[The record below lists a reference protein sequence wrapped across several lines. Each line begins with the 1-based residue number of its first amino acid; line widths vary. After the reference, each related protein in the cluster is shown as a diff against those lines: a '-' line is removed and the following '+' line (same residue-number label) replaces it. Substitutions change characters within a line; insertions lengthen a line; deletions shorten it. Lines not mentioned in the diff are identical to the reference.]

1 MLARLAPAAALL
13 VLLSA
18 CAGMSEVTQVD
29 KHTYSVT
36 NSAGARW
43 LTWVELKNQT
53 LQRADEY
60 CQSINSKLVKP
71 KITSNS
77 ATGLTPKRATVTFE
91 CAAVE
96 PKDNG
101 NGRRSSKPPALPGV
115 AFAQASL
122 SLRIS

>member
-60 CQSINSKLVKP
+60 CQSINNKLVKP

-101 NGRRSSKPPALPGV
+101 NGKT
-115 AFAQASL
+115 QQ
-122 SLRIS
+122 

>member
-91 CAAVE
+91 CTAVE

-101 NGRRSSKPPALPGV
+101 NGKT
-115 AFAQASL
+115 QQ
-122 SLRIS
+122 

>member
-18 CAGMSEVTQVD
+18 CAGMSNDAGRQ
-29 KHTYSVT
+29 HTYSVT

-96 PKDNG
+96 VKDNG
-101 NGRRSSKPPALPGV
+101 NGKT
-115 AFAQASL
+115 QQ
-122 SLRIS
+122 

>member
-36 NSAGARW
+36 AGARW

-101 NGRRSSKPPALPGV
+101 NGKT
-115 AFAQASL
+115 QQ
-122 SLRIS
+122 

>member
-1 MLARLAPAAALL
+1 
-13 VLLSA
+13 
-18 CAGMSEVTQVD
+18 MSEVTQVD

-101 NGRRSSKPPALPGV
+101 NGKT
-115 AFAQASL
+115 QQ
-122 SLRIS
+122 

>member
-29 KHTYSVT
+29 KHPQRHQQR
-36 NSAGARW
+36 GARW

-96 PKDNG
+96 SKDNG
-101 NGRRSSKPPALPGV
+101 NGKT
-115 AFAQASL
+115 QQ
-122 SLRIS
+122 

>member
-13 VLLSA
+13 VLLRGHERSD
-18 CAGMSEVTQVD
+18 AGRQA
-29 KHTYSVT
+29 HLQRHQQR
-36 NSAGARW
+36 GARW

-101 NGRRSSKPPALPGV
+101 NGKT
-115 AFAQASL
+115 QQ
-122 SLRIS
+122 

>member
-1 MLARLAPAAALL
+1 
-13 VLLSA
+13 
-18 CAGMSEVTQVD
+18 MSEVTQVD

-77 ATGLTPKRATVTFE
+77 ATGLTPKRATVTFRMRRRRAQGQRQRE
-91 CAAVE
+91 DAAVSR
-96 PKDNG
+96 
-101 NGRRSSKPPALPGV
+101 RRSRV
-115 AFAQASL
+115 
-122 SLRIS
+122 